1 MTELEQL
8 TKQQLIEKVIEL
20 KEENQSFIQKNLDL
34 NYLFAGIM
42 ATCKEYIDNPLFEK
56 NRERPLA
63 HKIVANE
70 EFNQKYGLSR

>member
-20 KEENQSFIQKNLDL
+20 KKENQLFIQQNLDL
-34 NYLFAGIM
+34 TYFFANIM

-70 EFNQKYGLSR
+70 NFNKKYGLSR